1 MENLISVIVP
11 VYKVEKYLDRCV
23 ESIVN
28 QTYTN
33 LEIILVDDGSPDN
46 CPVMCDTWAEK
57 DSRIRAIH
65 KVNGGLSDAR
75 NAGMEEAKGE
85 YIGFVDSDDWV
96 EPGFYQNLYDL
107 LQAHDADIAEC
118 GVNFIDE
125 NGKLLR
131 QRKLIS
137 TDKVLLRVDA
147 IKHLMK
153 EDGIY
158 QTVWNKL
165 YRRETIGGILF
176 EKGRLHEDD
185 FWTYRIFDRA
195 KKLAVTQQ
203 SLYNYFQRSDSIM
216 GVGYRLKNL
225 DGLEARHRQVDFFS
239 SDPELADFVKARVLY
254 NDMYHFQAALKYLQQ
269 PEQKAVTDYICEYVK
284 TLGRLNYEGSDV
296 PFKYQL
302 WFASFRKFPFAV
314 SKIRNLL
321 GIG

>member
-75 NAGMEEAKGE
+75 NAGMAVATGK

-118 GVNFIDE
+118 GVNYIDE
-125 NGKLLR
+125 NGKLQR
-131 QRKLIS
+131 QRQYKS
-137 TDKVLLRVDA
+137 ADKAMLRVDA
-147 IKHLMK
+147 IKHLLK
-153 EDGIY
+153 EDGIF

-165 YRRETIGGILF
+165 YRRESIGDIQF

-185 FWTYRIFDRA
+185 FWTYQIFDRA
-195 KKLAVTQQ
+195 RKIAVTQKPM
-203 SLYNYFQRSDSIM
+203 YNYFQRSNSIM

-225 DGLEARHRQVDFFS
+225 DGLDARHRQVDFFS

-269 PEQKAVTDYICEYVK
+269 PEQKAVTDYIYEYVK

-302 WFASFRKFPFAV
+302 WFAAFRKFPFAV

>member
-1 MENLISVIVP
+1 MELISVIVP
-11 VYKVEKYLDRCV
+11 IYKVEQYMDRCV
-23 ESIVN
+23 ESLVH

-33 LEIILVDDGSPDN
+33 LEIILVDDGSPDG
-46 CPVMCDTWAEK
+46 CPAMCDEWAEK

-75 NAGMEEAKGE
+75 NAGMAVATGE

-96 EPGFYQNLYDL
+96 EPGFYQTLYDL

-131 QRKLIS
+131 QRQFIS
-137 TDKVLLRVDA
+137 TDKAMLRVDA
-147 IKHLMK
+147 IKHLLK

-185 FWTYRIFDRA
+185 FWTYQIFDRA

-203 SLYNYFQRSDSIM
+203 PMYNYFQRSDSIM

-254 NDMYHFQAALKYLQQ
+254 NDMYHFQAALKYLKQ

-284 TLGRLNYEGSDV
+284 TLGCLNYKGSDV
-296 PFKYQL
+296 PYKYQL
-302 WFASFRKFPFAV
+302 WFAAFRKFPFAV